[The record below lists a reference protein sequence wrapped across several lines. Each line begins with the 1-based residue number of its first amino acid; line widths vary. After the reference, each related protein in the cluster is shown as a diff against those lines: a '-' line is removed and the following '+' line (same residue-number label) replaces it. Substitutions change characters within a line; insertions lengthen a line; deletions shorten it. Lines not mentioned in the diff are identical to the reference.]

1 LLQGGG
7 DRLHVTLLTALEQEA
22 RHFLDRQRH
31 AASALIDPLDHVLGE
46 CVAGR
51 DFTDHT
57 FDAGTIRST
66 LDCENFM
73 FISEKKDKRLSTG

>member
-1 LLQGGG
+1 MESR
-7 DRLHVTLLTALEQEA
+7 RLSAG
-22 RHFLDRQRH
+22 QRH

-51 DFTDHT
+51 DFTDRR

-73 FISEKKDKRLSTG
+73 FISEKKDKRLSTGDATVCEYVL